1 MRQREIVFLT
11 LLTIIVMS
19 ALNMQD
25 FDATVT
31 VLINGLAGQVSL
43 VDAAMIG
50 MAQWGVPVMVL
61 AVALQ
66 WWSGADRRGTR
77 HILIAAGF
85 AFFLGLG
92 LNQFLLL
99 MIDRPRPYLEAVTTL
114 LVAPSVDPSFPS
126 DHAAAVFAIAVTF
139 ALGGMRKRALW
150 FFAGAVLVAL
160 SRVFIGI
167 HYVGDVLGGALT
179 GAIAA
184 VIVSVAYRRETRLD
198 RFLTGIL

>member
-1 MRQREIVFLT
+1 
-11 LLTIIVMS
+11 
-19 ALNMQD
+19 MQD
-25 FDATVT
+25 VDATLT
-31 VLINGLAGQVSL
+31 ALINGISGHASL
-43 VDAAMIG
+43 IDAAMIG
-50 MAQWGVPVMVL
+50 ISQWGIPVLVL

-66 WWSGADRRGTR
+66 WWPGADRRAVR

-92 LNQFLLL
+92 LNQLLLL
-99 MIDRPRPYLEAVTTL
+99 MIDRPRPYLAGVTTL

-126 DHAAAVFAIAVTF
+126 DHATAAFAIAFSF

-150 FFAGAVLVAL
+150 FLAGAILVAL
-160 SRVFIGI
+160 SRVFVGI

-179 GAIAA
+179 GAMAA
-184 VIVSVAYRRETRLD
+184 VVVAAAYRKETRID

>member
-1 MRQREIVFLT
+1 
-11 LLTIIVMS
+11 
-19 ALNMQD
+19 MQD
-25 FDATVT
+25 FDATLT
-31 VLINGLAGQVSL
+31 ALINGFAGHVPL

-50 MAQWGVPVMVL
+50 IAQWGVPVLVL

-66 WWSGADRRGTR
+66 WWSGADRRDTR

-92 LNQFLLL
+92 LNQLLLL
-99 MIDRPRPYLEAVTTL
+99 MIDRPRPNLAGVTTL
-114 LVAPSVDPSFPS
+114 LVPPSADPSFPS
-126 DHAAAVFAIAVTF
+126 DHATAAFAIGVSF

-150 FFAGAVLVAL
+150 FLAGAFVVAL

-179 GAIAA
+179 GALAA
-184 VIVSVAYRRETRLD
+184 AIVSAGYHKETRID

>member
-1 MRQREIVFLT
+1 MPNLQHLDAALT
-11 LLTIIVMS
+11 
-19 ALNMQD
+19 ALIHG
-25 FDATVT
+25 F
-31 VLINGLAGQVSL
+31 AGQVAL
-43 VDAAMIG
+43 ADGAMIG
-50 MAQWGVPVMVL
+50 IAQWGVPVMVL

-92 LNQFLLL
+92 LNQILLL
-99 MIDRPRPYLEAVTTL
+99 MIDRPRPYLAGVTNL
-114 LVAPSVDPSFPS
+114 LVPPSADPSFPS
-126 DHAAAVFAIAVTF
+126 DHATAVFAIAVTF

-150 FFAGAVLVAL
+150 FLAGAVLVAL

-167 HYVGDVLGGALT
+167 HYAGDVLGGALT

-184 VIVSVAYRRETRLD
+184 VMVSVAYRRETRLD